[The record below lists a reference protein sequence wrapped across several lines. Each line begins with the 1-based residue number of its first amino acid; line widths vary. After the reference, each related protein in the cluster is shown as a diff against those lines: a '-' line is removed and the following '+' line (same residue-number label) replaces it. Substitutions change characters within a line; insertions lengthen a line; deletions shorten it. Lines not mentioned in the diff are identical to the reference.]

1 MTSSKL
7 AVLVAV
13 MVAVL
18 PAASLAQGTSGAQF
32 LGVGI
37 GARAAAMGGAYTSIA
52 DDGTALHWNPA
63 GLARVDGHR
72 LTLSHVSWLQGV
84 TYNSASYAAPA
95 GSDAG
100 IGVALEQGGARSW
113 DNTGEGAFETGD
125 FAGVV
130 GYGRRMSADLG
141 VGADL
146 KFLSSSLGDHG
157 ASSYAVDLGVL
168 YSVND
173 VTSVGAAVRNL
184 GPGLTFESGT
194 DPLPV
199 TMTVGGSYRWHGVLM
214 SMDLEKVNDLGPT
227 TRIGAEYAPVRYMT
241 LRGGWIG
248 GDETVLSGLTG
259 GVGLNWNE
267 QWAVDYAYRS
277 SDLGGTHQFAL
288 SAGFG
293 GGSGLAAPASVSG
306 EEDPPVSIV
315 PKPNL
320 VVISDLTEEVVQEAV
335 ARMGLPEGSRLHLKQ
350 VDTHDANWLVKS
362 ILLQELTA
370 GGHAVRAGQMTASQ
384 DPDDAGVYEIAYR
397 IVYCQTS
404 LPRSWREWVVGPRKF
419 ERRTAVDMR
428 FELSD
433 STKTIIWAGGV
444 QRERR
449 EIISGGRIDDLDAPG
464 QAFASPESEQSGWD
478 KIFEP
483 VIVAGIV
490 GGLIYLFYTSRSTD

>member
-13 MVAVL
+13 IVAVL
-18 PAASLAQGTSGAQF
+18 PVASLAQGTSGAQF

-63 GLARVDGHR
+63 GLSRVDGHR
-72 LTLSHVSWLQGV
+72 LTLSHVSWLSGV
-84 TYNSASYAAPA
+84 KYNCASYATPA

-113 DNTGEGAFETGD
+113 DNTGEGPFETGD
-125 FAGVV
+125 FAGAV

-199 TMTVGGSYRWHGVLM
+199 TMTVGGSYLWHGVLM
-214 SMDLEKVNDLGPT
+214 SMDLEKVNDLGLT
-227 TRIGAEYAPVRYMT
+227 TRIGAEYAPVRYLA

-248 GDETVLSGLTG
+248 GDETALSGLTG
-259 GVGLNWNE
+259 GIGLNWND
-267 QWAVDYAYRS
+267 QWAVDYAYRA

-293 GGSGLAAPASVSG
+293 VGSGLAAPASVSR
-306 EEDPPVSIV
+306 EEDPPSSVV
-315 PKPNL
+315 PKSNL
-320 VVISDLTEEVVQEAV
+320 AVISELTEEVVQEAV
-335 ARMGLPEGSRLHLKQ
+335 AQMGLPEGSRLYLRQ
-350 VDTHDANWLVKS
+350 VDTHDANWLIKS
-362 ILLQELTA
+362 ILLQEVTSR
-370 GGHAVRAGQMTASQ
+370 GHAVRTGLMTVSQ

-404 LPRSWREWVVGPRKF
+404 LPQSWREWVVGPRKF

-433 STKTIIWAGGV
+433 STKTIVWAGGV

-449 EIISGGRIDDLDAPG
+449 EIISGKRIDDLQASG
-464 QAFASPESEQSGWD
+464 QAFASPESERSGWD